1 MKASLKCVHP
11 VESVFYSINLPL
23 ELGSYWLCLIAL
35 GGTVIF
41 VENRVE
47 FADFDSWAVVRCA
60 NFGRCASSE
69 LGSESTE
76 EVCNTANGHLRP
88 SKLEVDPC
96 VAGIR
101 EYSPLVIVP
110 SGGPGPFGGC
120 G

>member
-1 MKASLKCVHP
+1 MGYSAEDHLATMTMLPEMCVEWN
-11 VESVFYSINLPL
+11 VVGLVDFEKY
-23 ELGSYWLCLIAL
+23 
-35 GGTVIF
+35 
-41 VENRVE
+41 
-47 FADFDSWAVVRCA
+47 FDSWAVVRCA

-76 EVCNTANGHLRP
+76 EVCNTANERLRP

-101 EYSPLVIVP
+101 GYSPLVIVP

>member
-1 MKASLKCVHP
+1 M
-11 VESVFYSINLPL
+11 
-23 ELGSYWLCLIAL
+23 
-35 GGTVIF
+35 
-41 VENRVE
+41 
-47 FADFDSWAVVRCA
+47 RCA